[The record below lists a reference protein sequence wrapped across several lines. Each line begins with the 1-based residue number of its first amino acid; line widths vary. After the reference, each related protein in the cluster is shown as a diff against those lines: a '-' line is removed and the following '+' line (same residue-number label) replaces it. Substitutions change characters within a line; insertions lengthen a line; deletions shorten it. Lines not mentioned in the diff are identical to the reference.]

1 MAETLSVCMIVK
13 DEAQMLPGFLSGI
26 QGLWDELVAIDT
38 GSRDATVALLLDVGA
53 TVLHQ
58 PWADD
63 FAAARNHSLDA
74 ASGDWVLVL
83 DADERCSPAFIAQAR
98 ALLGQAT
105 IGAATVQMRN
115 LREDGHVHE
124 ARLLRMFRRNAAVRY
139 RYAIHEDV
147 SESLWPVLA
156 ARGQQTVHLS
166 APIDHLGYSRAV
178 ATARGKNSATLR
190 F

>member
-1 MAETLSVCMIVK
+1 MIVK
-13 DEAQMLPGFLSGI
+13 DGAQMLPGFLSGI
-26 QGLWDELVAIDT
+26 QGLWDELVAVDT
-38 GSRDATVALLLDVGA
+38 GSHDASVALLLDVGA

-83 DADERCSPAFIAQAR
+83 DADEHCSPAFIAQTR

-115 LREDGHVHE
+115 LREGGTKTLKQ
-124 ARLLRMFRRNAAVRY
+124 LLRCSFAS
-139 RYAIHEDV
+139 H
-147 SESLWPVLA
+147 
-156 ARGQQTVHLS
+156 THLRHVKS
-166 APIDHLGYSRAV
+166 IL
-178 ATARGKNSATLR
+178 KL
-190 F
+190 